1 MDWITPSTVAT
12 VLSACLIAWLLQIIA
27 YSPISPGA
35 SIYLSEYK
43 SEGPFPK
50 NNVLQTVEK
59 LGEGF
64 LDGPED
70 SAVDSNGLI
79 YTATKD
85 GWIKR
90 MHPNGSWEEWKNLGG
105 SPLGLTVSKSGHL
118 IVCDPARGLL
128 KVSHDE
134 EVSIITSEIEGEKIR
149 FVDAVVEGSDGSL
162 YFSDASTK
170 FPYTNW
176 VWDCLEGVPYGR
188 LLKYDPTTK
197 KTSVLLDGLGFAN
210 GVALSAS
217 EDYVAVCETWKF
229 RCLKYWIKGEKSR
242 RTKILVDNLPGGPDN
257 ISLAL
262 DRQSFWIAIL
272 KLRIKAVQFMFEYP
286 ILRHIFARYPS
297 ILNWFGVTTGWAMVA
312 KVGEDGTIIK
322 MFDDSNG
329 KVISFVTS
337 AMEVGEYLYLGN
349 LNTKF
354 LGRLNLK

>member
-1 MDWITPSTVAT
+1 MSWITPSTVAT
-12 VLSACLIAWLLQIIA
+12 AVSACLVAWLLQIIA
-27 YSPISPGA
+27 YSPISLGP
-35 SIYLSEYK
+35 SIFQSDYK
-43 SEGPFPK
+43 SEGHFVK
-50 NNVLQTVEK
+50 NNVLQSVEK

-64 LDGPED
+64 LYGPED
-70 SAVDSNGLI
+70 LAVDSNGLI
-79 YTATKD
+79 YTATQD

-90 MHPNGSWEEWKNLGG
+90 MHPNGSWEEWKEVGG
-105 SPLGLTVSKSGHL
+105 SLLGLTVSKSGHI

-128 KVSHDE
+128 KVSDE
-134 EVSIITSEIEGEKIR
+134 EVSVIASEIEGEKIR
-149 FVDAVVEGSDGSL
+149 FVDAVVESSDGSL

-170 FPYTNW
+170 FPYSQCILDF
-176 VWDCLEGVPYGR
+176 VEGVPYGR
-188 LLKYDPTTK
+188 LLKYDPKTK

-217 EDYVAVCETWKF
+217 EDYVAICETWKF
-229 RCLKYWIKGEKSR
+229 RCLKYWIKGEKSGK
-242 RTKILVDNLPGGPDN
+242 TEVLVDNLPGGPDN
-257 ISLAL
+257 INLAS
-262 DRQSFWIAIL
+262 DGHSYWIAIL